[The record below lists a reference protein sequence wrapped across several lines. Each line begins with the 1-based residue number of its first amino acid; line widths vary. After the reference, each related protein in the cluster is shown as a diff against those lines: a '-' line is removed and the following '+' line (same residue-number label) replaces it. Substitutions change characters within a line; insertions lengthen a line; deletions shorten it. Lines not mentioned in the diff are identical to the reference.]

1 MLLKNLIKISQKEI
15 DLIIIKDLSLD
26 SRKVK
31 RGDLF
36 FALKGSKSNGEKFIK
51 QAIVKGAKAVISQ
64 RNIKIKTKVP
74 IIKVNNIKKVLE
86 DSCKKFYKK
95 KPKNI
100 IAVTGTNGKSSVADF
115 FYQILSLNK
124 IPAASI
130 GTLGIKKKNKLVKT
144 NLTSLDIIT
153 LHKELEKI
161 KDQNIENV
169 IIEASSHGLRQ
180 GRLSGINFKAGIFT
194 NFSQDHLDYHK
205 SMQDYLKAK
214 MILFSKLLK
223 KNKYV
228 ITDDNLK
235 EFNKIKKISNQ
246 KNLKLITINN
256 NSLSLHKKS
265 KKLIGVFQA
274 KNLSMSILAA
284 NLCGLKK
291 NKIYRVLNKIKNV
304 NGRLE
309 LIRTLPNKSKIF
321 IDYAHTPEALS
332 TVLKSLEEHYREN
345 INLVFG
351 CGGERDIKKRP
362 LMAKVA
368 SSLAN
373 TIYITDDNPRNENPK
388 KIRKIIIN
396 NLKNKNFFEIGNRAK
411 AIQAAVKNSGPNEI
425 ILVAGKGHEAYQ
437 DYGKKILKISDKRII
452 RNLKVK
458 KIKSKRKMFIFENNK
473 KALSNTLNK
482 KINFNFKGVSIDS
495 KKIKKGNLF
504 IALKGKNKDGHDYV
518 SNAFKN
524 GASFCVISKKIKKAN
539 NNRLIK
545 CKNTKTFLEKFG
557 KNKRILSKA
566 KIIAITGSAGKT
578 SVKTILGNLLNS
590 YGKTY
595 FSPKSFNNHYGVPI
609 SLANLNSDHKFG
621 VFEIGM
627 SKKGEI
633 QKLSKMVKP
642 DLGIITNIGEAHLE
656 NFKNIDGIAK
666 AKGEIIENIK
676 KGGTLILNRDD
687 IFYNYLRKLGKN
699 RNLKILSFGKSKYS
713 DVHPISIKK
722 NKNYCKVN
730 IKVMNE
736 KIVLKV
742 RNINLYNI
750 LSTLAALKSFEL
762 KLKKVLR
769 IYEKLVPTEGRGK
782 IHEVNR
788 FKTNFKLIDESYN
801 ANPLSVKNA
810 IINLS
815 NIKNNSSKKYIL
827 LGDMLE
833 LGNRSEFFHKNLS
846 KVINNTDIDKV
857 FVYGE
862 KIIST
867 YKHMKKKKQGNILQ
881 YKSDF
886 DEVFSQIIKKDDYL
900 MIKGSNATGLN
911 TLSKNIIKGHNNA
924 I

>member
-1 MLLKNLIKISQKEI
+1 
-15 DLIIIKDLSLD
+15 
-26 SRKVK
+26 
-31 RGDLF
+31 
-36 FALKGSKSNGEKFIK
+36 
-51 QAIVKGAKAVISQ
+51 
-64 RNIKIKTKVP
+64 
-74 IIKVNNIKKVLE
+74 
-86 DSCKKFYKK
+86 
-95 KPKNI
+95 
-100 IAVTGTNGKSSVADF
+100 
-115 FYQILSLNK
+115 
-124 IPAASI
+124 
-130 GTLGIKKKNKLVKT
+130 
-144 NLTSLDIIT
+144 
-153 LHKELEKI
+153 
-161 KDQNIENV
+161 
-169 IIEASSHGLRQ
+169 
-180 GRLSGINFKAGIFT
+180 
-194 NFSQDHLDYHK
+194 
-205 SMQDYLKAK
+205 
-214 MILFSKLLK
+214 
-223 KNKYV
+223 
-228 ITDDNLK
+228 
-235 EFNKIKKISNQ
+235 
-246 KNLKLITINN
+246 
-256 NSLSLHKKS
+256 
-265 KKLIGVFQA
+265 
-274 KNLSMSILAA
+274 
-284 NLCGLKK
+284 
-291 NKIYRVLNKIKNV
+291 
-304 NGRLE
+304 
-309 LIRTLPNKSKIF
+309 
-321 IDYAHTPEALS
+321 
-332 TVLKSLEEHYREN
+332 
-345 INLVFG
+345 
-351 CGGERDIKKRP
+351 
-362 LMAKVA
+362 
-368 SSLAN
+368 
-373 TIYITDDNPRNENPK
+373 
-388 KIRKIIIN
+388 
-396 NLKNKNFFEIGNRAK
+396 
-411 AIQAAVKNSGPNEI
+411 
-425 ILVAGKGHEAYQ
+425 
-437 DYGKKILKISDKRII
+437 
-452 RNLKVK
+452 
-458 KIKSKRKMFIFENNK
+458 MFIFENNK

-524 GASFCVISKKIKKAN
+524 GASFCVISKKIKKA

>member
-539 NNRLIK
+539 NRLIK

>member
-246 KNLKLITINN
+246 KKLKLITINK

-524 GASFCVISKKIKKAN
+524 GASFCVISKKIKKA